1 MKIGVML
8 LLLGALFLPLI
19 YPSPHLCFIVTVNWF
34 PRFMS
39 RIKTSK
45 PKLTNIYREPIVL
58 DYPISD
64 KLKNCFKV
72 ESRIDQ
78 RNKSRLWEKT
88 AAEIREINR
97 EDSEGGACMV
107 GRLMFAR
114 PSLGTFLVTFGV
126 CQKSLA
132 RPATEGKSKK

>member
-1 MKIGVML
+1 
-8 LLLGALFLPLI
+8 
-19 YPSPHLCFIVTVNWF
+19 
-34 PRFMS
+34 MS

-97 EDSEGGACMV
+97 EDSFSEIGSLCMV
-107 GRLMFAR
+107 CCFEFAVCRL
-114 PSLGTFLVTFGV
+114 VFGDRLSMYGV
-126 CQKSLA
+126 LL
-132 RPATEGKSKK
+132 